1 MTLGR
6 FIARRLGKTT
16 ALPAVLLF
24 LALMVVNSFVMPGA
38 LTRSFLV
45 SFLNTNTAVICL
57 TIGASAVIIAGELDI
72 SLGPMV
78 SVANVLL
85 IKLLAADI
93 HPLAAI
99 AATVAAT
106 TAMGLL
112 NGVLVAILRGSSL
125 LTTFATSTVYSGI
138 ALLVMPVPGGSVA
151 REMTTFYNASFLG
164 IPATVVFILI
174 PYVVWKIY
182 KRTPHGIRLYAAGN
196 NPAKAYA
203 SAVNV
208 QAEKLFAYGFAGFSA
223 GIGAV
228 ALTSSIGAG
237 DPLIGAQMSMMAI
250 SAAVIGGVSLSGGYG
265 DVTGGIFGS
274 LFLGLITVLVL
285 SSNISSFL
293 QQFVSG
299 MILLLGMI
307 GAMVFTMRRSEKAR
321 RGAER
326 EEGTAHGE

>member
-1 MTLGR
+1 
-6 FIARRLGKTT
+6 
-16 ALPAVLLF
+16 
-24 LALMVVNSFVMPGA
+24 MPGA

-78 SVANVLL
+78 SVANVML
-85 IKLLAADI
+85 IKLLAAGV
-93 HPLAAI
+93 HPAA
-99 AATVAAT
+99 AVVTTVAAT

-112 NGVLVAILRGSSL
+112 NGTLVAVLRGSSL

-151 REMTTFYNASFLG
+151 RGMTSFYNSSFLG
-164 IPATVVFILI
+164 IPATVLFILV
-174 PYVVWKIY
+174 PYLIWKIY
-182 KRTPHGIRLYAAGN
+182 KRTPHGIRLYASGN

-203 SAVNV
+203 SGVNV
-208 QAEKLFAYGFAGFSA
+208 QGEKLFAYGFAGFSA

-274 LFLGLITVLVL
+274 LFLGLITVSVL

-307 GAMVFTMRRSEKAR
+307 GAMIFTLRRGEKASQ
-321 RGAER
+321 GAQSED
-326 EEGTAHGE
+326 GAAHGE

>member
-1 MTLGR
+1 MALAR
-6 FIARRLGKTT
+6 FLAKNVKRTT

-24 LALMVVNSFVMPGA
+24 FTLLTVNFFIMPGA
-38 LTRSFLV
+38 LSRSFLV

-57 TIGASAVIIAGELDI
+57 TMGASVVIIAGGIDI

-78 SVANVLL
+78 SVANVML
-85 IKLLAADI
+85 IKLLAAGT
-93 HPLAAI
+93 HYSAAI
-99 AATVAAT
+99 PLTVLAT

-112 NGVLVAILRGSSL
+112 NGVLVAVLRGSSL
-125 LTTFATSTVYSGI
+125 LTTFAASTVYSGI

-151 REMTTFYNASFLG
+151 REMTAFYNGSLLG
-164 IPATVVFILI
+164 IPATVFFILA
-174 PYVVWKIY
+174 PYVVWKAF

-196 NPAKAYA
+196 NPAKAYS

-208 QAEKLFAYGFAGFSA
+208 PAEKLFAFGFAGFSA
-223 GIGAV
+223 GIGTV
-228 ALTSSIGAG
+228 ALTSSIGSG

-265 DVTGGIFGS
+265 DITGGIFGS
-274 LFLGLITVLVL
+274 LFLGLITVIVL

-299 MILLLGMI
+299 VILLLGMI
-307 GAMVFTMRRSEKAR
+307 GAMLFTMRRGEKAR
-321 RGAER
+321 RSADRGG
-326 EEGTAHGE
+326 GTAHGE